1 MKYYLGK
8 LCYTANIDREICDNV
23 AEIILIQSDDDL
35 TEVHQGELEKYYEIQ
50 ELLEQNDCE
59 ELHLEEIDE
68 KEYEEEWV
76 PAVKEGKM
84 VSLFI
89 NKSML

>member
-8 LCYTANIDREICDNV
+8 LCYCPDADHGVPDEV
-23 AEIILIQSDDDL
+23 AETILIQSDDDL
-35 TEVHQGELEKYYEIQ
+35 TEVKPYLLNEYYEIK
-50 ELLEQNDCE
+50 ELLEQHDCE

-68 KEYEEEWV
+68 EEYNEYMED
-76 PAVKEGKM
+76 VKNGKI
-84 VSLFI
+84 VSLYI

>member
-8 LCYTANIDREICDNV
+8 LCYTADVNTGICDDV

-35 TEVHQGELEKYYEIQ
+35 TEVYQDELEKYYEIQ

-68 KEYEEEWV
+68 EEYNEYMED
-76 PAVKEGKM
+76 VKNGKI
-84 VSLFI
+84 VSLYI

>member
-8 LCYTANIDREICDNV
+8 LCYCPNIDHGVPDEV
-23 AEIILIQSDDDL
+23 AETILIQSDDDL
-35 TEVHQGELEKYYEIQ
+35 TEVKPYLLNKYYEIQ
-50 ELLEQNDCE
+50 ELLEQHDCE

-68 KEYEEEWV
+68 EEYEEEW
-76 PAVKEGKM
+76 AQDIQEEKAI
-84 VSLFI
+84 SLFI

>member
-8 LCYTANIDREICDNV
+8 LCYATNIDREICDNI

-35 TEVHQGELEKYYEIQ
+35 TEVHQSELEKYYEIQ

-76 PAVKEGKM
+76 PAAKEGKM